1 MGSTTV
7 QIDGGSH
14 AIAVSQPDRV
24 RTAAIII
31 EGVLARLAP
40 VRAAAAGW
48 RTSGTKVIQRVLPVG
63 QEGTAAD
70 RAFPEE

>member
-14 AIAVSQPDRV
+14 AIALSQPDRV
-24 RTAAIII
+24 STAAIII
-31 EGVLARLAP
+31 ERALARLAP
-40 VRAAAAGW
+40 GRAAATGL
-48 RTSGTKVIQRVLPVG
+48 RTSGTKVIQRVLPAG